1 MAKDGED
8 TLRPQVTA
16 YLLLQAWEMRKKYG
30 RR

>member
-1 MAKDGED
+1 MKDGED

-16 YLLLQAWEMRKKYG
+16 YLLSQALEMRKKYG